1 MQGEAVT
8 SIDQIRAAKTPL
20 IDPLSAVLR
29 RPMAWSSDVAENLA
43 TREITVLADKSLPYE
58 VVKKVMSTCTNEGYG
73 HISLAVLEKET
84 SRT

>member
-1 MQGEAVT
+1 
-8 SIDQIRAAKTPL
+8 
-20 IDPLSAVLR
+20 
-29 RPMAWSSDVAENLA
+29 MAWSSDVAENLA